1 MFVVRVISPCRWR
14 GETLASGR
22 IVREG
27 DWDGKMRR
35 EDLRDIVAAG
45 RGKWVK
51 APDDEPTLKRPVV
64 EVQDP
69 EPVVES
75 TAEPEPEADTEPE
88 VKPKRRRGRP
98 PKNRTEE

>member
-27 DWDGKMRR
+27 DHDGKVRR
-35 EDLRDIVAAG
+35 EDLRDIVSAG

-64 EVQDP
+64 EVQDS
-69 EPVVES
+69 EPVEEV
-75 TAEPEPEADTEPE
+75 APEPEPDQE